1 MSKTIKIFLSIFAA
15 AAILLIIFVSA
26 GANIYTD
33 WLWFKELN
41 FEKTFT
47 IMFLSNFILR
57 LLIGA
62 VFAAVIYLNLHFT
75 KKPIYKFIDAKKD
88 SKVENLFGEERNQ
101 IFEWL
106 NRKRLNI
113 IYLFSSLI
121 FGFLFSSISSESW
134 KMVLKFLNKTEFNA
148 ADPIFNNDIS
158 FYVFSL
164 PFYSFLREMGMVV
177 VVISLI
183 LVGAIYIIFTG
194 IHSFNEIS
202 TKLSSRA
209 KKHMSILVFVF
220 LLFKAW
226 DYRLKMYSILF
237 SSDGVVFGAGY
248 TDVNANLLGYRILFV
263 TVIFVALAVLYS
275 LFKNNYKPLVL
286 GIGAWILLSIIFT
299 GVYPAFIQEYRVEPN
314 EINLEEE
321 YIENNINLTLDA
333 YNLDSVENEDFD
345 LSTDDL
351 GYEELM
357 EYETVVDN
365 IRLWDH
371 RPLQTTYNQLQ
382 ALRQYYTFE
391 DIDIDRYQLGDDY
404 TQVMLGARE
413 LDQSALAS
421 QAQTWINRTLKYTH
435 GLGVT
440 MSPAGK
446 VRDNGQPEFL
456 VQDIPPKANNDNIN
470 LDNNSIYYGEKTD
483 NYVIVNTDETEFHY
497 PMGSENIYT
506 EYEGTGG
513 VEISNIFRKAMYALR
528 FGTTRIMLSNDI
540 NNQSQ
545 IMYERNI
552 HQRVRKAAPFLRYDS
567 DPYIVNAE
575 GRLFWIY
582 DAYTTTDLYPYAQP
596 FNEQGDNYIRN
607 SIKVVVDAYNGTLD
621 YYVID
626 DQDPI
631 AVTYSRIFDDLF
643 KSADQI
649 PESIREHLRYPQDLF
664 EIQTQIYSNYHMQDP
679 EVYYNREDVWAIPN
693 ENYQGS
699 TIPVEPYYIMNQ
711 LPGEEEAEFIL
722 MTPFTPSNR
731 NNMVAWMAA
740 RNDGEHYG
748 ELFAYRFPKDQ
759 LVYGPNQIE
768 SRIDQESEISQLLS
782 LWSQRGSEV
791 IRGNLLVIPVNN
803 SVLYVEPIFLQ
814 AESGG
819 IPELRRVIVA
829 YKDQIIMRENL
840 EEALKAL
847 LEEGEGLAVPE
858 EDIEEIEEETGVDPE
873 DAGIT
878 DETETE
884 EADGET
890 DESEA
895 EDAQSESEAEES
907 GEDLMPESS
916 AELISEASE
925 LFEEAEQALQ
935 DGDFAEYGEIITE
948 LGEVLNQLSRTGE

>member
-1 MSKTIKIFLSIFAA
+1 MSKTIKFFLTIFAL
-15 AAILLIIFVSA
+15 AAILLIIFIST

-62 VFAAVIYLNLHFT
+62 VFAAIIYLNLHFT
-75 KKPIYKFIDAKKD
+75 KKPIYKFINVKTD

-101 IFEWL
+101 IFNWL
-106 NRKRLNI
+106 NKKRLNL

-121 FGFLFSSISSESW
+121 FGFLFSSISSNSW
-134 KMVLKFLNKTEFNA
+134 KMVLQFLNKTEFNSV
-148 ADPIFNNDIS
+148 DPIFNNDIS

-177 VVISLI
+177 IVISLI

-194 IHSFNEIS
+194 IHSFSEIS
-202 TKLSSRA
+202 GKLSSRA
-209 KKHMSILVFVF
+209 KKHMSVLVFLF

-226 DYRLKMYSILF
+226 DYRLQMYNILF
-237 SSDGVVFGAGY
+237 SADGVVFGAGY
-248 TDVNANLLGYRILFV
+248 TDVNANLLGYRVLFV

-275 LFKNNYKPLVL
+275 LFKNNYKPLVW
-286 GIGAWILLSIIFT
+286 GIAAWIGLSIIFT
-299 GVYPAFIQEYRVEPN
+299 GVYPAFVQQYSVEPN
-314 EINLEEE
+314 EINREEQ
-321 YIENNINLTLDA
+321 YIENNIQMTLKA
-333 YNLDSVENEDFD
+333 YGLDEVETEDFELSEDD
-345 LSTDDL
+345 LSYD
-351 GYEELM
+351 ELM
-357 EYETVVDN
+357 EYETVIDN
-365 IRLWDH
+365 IRLWDY
-371 RPLQTTYNQLQ
+371 RPLQDTYNQLQ

-413 LDQSALAS
+413 LDQNALDS
-421 QAQTWINRTLKYTH
+421 EAQTWVNRTLKYTH

-440 MSPAGK
+440 MSPSGQ

-456 VQDIPPKANNDNIN
+456 VQDIPPKINNENIN
-470 LDNNSIYYGEKTD
+470 LDNPSIYYGEKTN

-497 PMGSENIYT
+497 PMGSENVFT

-513 VEISNIFRKAMYALR
+513 VEISNIFRKALYALR
-528 FGTTRIMLSNDI
+528 FNTAKIMLSDDI

-552 HQRVRKAAPFLRYDS
+552 QQRVRKAAPFLEYDS

-582 DAYTTTDLYPYAQP
+582 DAYTTTSLYPYSQP
-596 FNEQGDNYIRN
+596 YNGSKNYVRN

-621 YYVID
+621 YYIID
-626 DQDPI
+626 EEDPI
-631 AVTYSRIFDDLF
+631 ALTYAKIFDDLF
-643 KSADQI
+643 KSADEM
-649 PESIREHLRYPQDLF
+649 PDSIRKHLRYPQDLF
-664 EIQTQIYSNYHMQDP
+664 KIQTQIYSNYHMEDP
-679 EVYYNREDVWAIPN
+679 VVYYNREDVWEIPQ

-699 TIPVEPYYIMNQ
+699 TINVEPYYVMNQ

-731 NNMVAWMAA
+731 DNMVSWMAA

-748 ELFAYRFPKDQ
+748 ELFTYRFPKDQ

-791 IRGNLLVIPVNN
+791 IRGNLLVIPFNN

-814 AESGG
+814 AEGGG
-819 IPELRRVIVA
+819 IPELRRVIVS
-829 YKDQIIMRENL
+829 YKNQIIMRENL
-840 EEALKAL
+840 EEALKAMF
-847 LEEGEGLAVPE
+847 EEGEGMSVPE
-858 EDIEEIEEETGVDPE
+858 EDVEELQEETGMDLEESGVD
-873 DAGIT
+873 
-878 DETETE
+878 
-884 EADGET
+884 ADI
-890 DESEA
+890 DDSESED
-895 EDAQSESEAEES
+895 EDAQQEDQQSEES
-907 GEDLMPESS
+907 DDLMPESS
-916 AELISEASE
+916 AELISEAND
-925 LFEEAEQALQ
+925 LYQEAQQALQ
-935 DGDFAEYGEIITE
+935 NGDFAEYGEIIEE
-948 LGEVLNQLSRTGE
+948 LGDILNQLSRTGE

>member
-1 MSKTIKIFLSIFAA
+1 MSKAIKFFLSTSVIAV
-15 AAILLIIFVSA
+15 ILIIIFISA

-62 VFAAVIYLNLHFT
+62 VFAAIIYLNLHFT
-75 KKPIYKFIDAKKD
+75 KKPINKFINIKTDD
-88 SKVENLFGEERNQ
+88 RVENLFGEERNQ

-106 NRKRLNI
+106 NKKRLNL

-121 FGFLFSSISSESW
+121 FGFLFSSVSSNSW
-134 KMVLKFLNKTEFNA
+134 KMVLQFLNKTEFNLT
-148 ADPIFNNDIS
+148 DPIFNNDIS

-177 VVISLI
+177 IVISLI

-194 IHSFNEIS
+194 IHSFSEIS
-202 TKLSSRA
+202 GKLSSRA
-209 KKHMSILVFVF
+209 KKHMSVLVFLF

-226 DYRLKMYSILF
+226 DYRLQMYNILF
-237 SSDGVVFGAGY
+237 SADGVVFGAGY
-248 TDVNANLLGYRILFV
+248 TDVNANLLGYKVLFV

-275 LFKNNYKPLVL
+275 LFKNNYKPLVW
-286 GIGAWILLSIIFT
+286 GIAAWIGLSIIFT
-299 GVYPAFIQEYRVEPN
+299 GVYPAFVQQYSVEPN
-314 EINLEEE
+314 EINREEE
-321 YIENNINLTLDA
+321 YIENNIQMTLKA
-333 YNLDSVENEDFD
+333 YGLDSVE
-345 LSTDDL
+345 TDDFEL
-351 GYEELM
+351 SDDELSYDELM
-357 EYETVVDN
+357 EYKTVVDN
-365 IRLWDH
+365 IRLWDY
-371 RPLQTTYNQLQ
+371 RPLQDTYNQLQ

-413 LDQSALAS
+413 LDQDALAS
-421 QAQTWINRTLKYTH
+421 QAQTWVNRTLKYTH

-456 VQDIPPKANNDNIN
+456 IQDIPPKVNNENIN
-470 LDNNSIYYGEKTD
+470 LDNSSIYYGEKTD

-497 PMGSENIYT
+497 PMGSENVFT
-506 EYEGTGG
+506 EYKGTGG
-513 VEISNIFRKAMYALR
+513 VEISNILRKAIYGLR
-528 FGTTRIMLSNDI
+528 FNTMKILLSDDI
-540 NNQSQ
+540 NDQSQ

-552 HQRVRKAAPFLRYDS
+552 HQRVRKAAPFLQYDS

-582 DAYTTTDLYPYAQP
+582 DAYTTTSRYPYSQP
-596 FNEQGDNYIRN
+596 YNGRQNYVRN

-621 YYVID
+621 YYIID
-626 DQDPI
+626 EGDPI
-631 AVTYSRIFDDLF
+631 AMTYSKIFDDLF
-643 KSADQI
+643 KSADEM
-649 PESIREHLRYPQDLF
+649 PDSIKKHLRYPLDLF
-664 EIQTQIYSNYHMQDP
+664 KIQTQIYKNYHMQDP
-679 EVYYNREDVWAIPN
+679 VVYYNREDVWQIPQ

-699 TIPVEPYYIMNQ
+699 TVPVEPYYIMNQ
-711 LPGEEEAEFIL
+711 LPGEEEGEFIL

-731 NNMVAWMAA
+731 DNMVAWMAA

-791 IRGNLLVIPVNN
+791 IRGNMLVIPVNN

-814 AESGG
+814 AEGGG
-819 IPELRRVIVA
+819 IPELRRVIVS
-829 YKDQIIMRENL
+829 YKNKIIMRENL
-840 EEALKAL
+840 EKALKAMFD
-847 LEEGEGLAVPE
+847 EGKGLSVPE
-858 EDIEEIEEETGVDPE
+858 EDVKELQEETGMDLE
-873 DAGIT
+873 EAGI
-878 DETETE
+878 D
-884 EADGET
+884 ADI
-890 DESEA
+890 DDPEA
-895 EDAQSESEAEES
+895 EDEDAQQEEQRSEES
-907 GEDLMPESS
+907 DDLMQFSRT
-916 AELISEASE
+916 ELIS
-925 LFEEAEQALQ
+925 QANDLYQQAQQDLQ
-935 DGDFAEYGEIITE
+935 NGDFASYGETINE
-948 LGEVLNQLSRTGE
+948 LGEVLNQLTRTGE